1 MEKVYEKLVRDN
13 IPDIIKKSGKDC
25 VIEIMDDEEYVE
37 ELNKKLAEEVDE
49 HLISGSIEEI
59 ADIMEVIHS
68 ILEVKNISFE
78 EVEKLR
84 VEKREKRGGFKNKIK
99 LVKVIED

>member
-1 MEKVYEKLVRDN
+1 MKKVYEKLVRDN

-25 VIEIMDDEEYVE
+25 VIEIMDDVEYVK

-49 HLISGSIEEI
+49 YLSSGSIEEI
-59 ADIMEVIHS
+59 ADIMEVIYS

-84 VEKREKRGGFKNKIK
+84 MEKREKRGGFNNRIK

>member
-1 MEKVYEKLVRDN
+1 MKKVYEKLVRDN

-25 VIEIMDDEEYVE
+25 VIEIMDDVEYVK

-49 HLISGSIEEI
+49 YLSSGSIEEI
-59 ADIMEVIHS
+59 ADIMEVIYS

-84 VEKREKRGGFKNKIK
+84 MEKREKRGGFNNRIK
-99 LVKVIED
+99 LVKVIEY

>member
-25 VIEIMDDEEYVE
+25 VIEIMDDVEYVE

-49 HLISGSIEEI
+49 YLSSGSIEEI
-59 ADIMEVIHS
+59 ADIMEVIYS

-84 VEKREKRGGFKNKIK
+84 MEKREKRGGFNNRIK
-99 LVKVIED
+99 LVKVIEY

>member
-1 MEKVYEKLVRDN
+1 MKKVYEKLVRDN

-25 VIEIMDDEEYVE
+25 VIEIMDDVEYVK

-49 HLISGSIEEI
+49 YLSSGSIEEI
-59 ADIMEVIHS
+59 ADIMEVMYS

-84 VEKREKRGGFKNKIK
+84 MEKREKRGGFNNRIK
-99 LVKVIED
+99 LVKVIEY

>member
-25 VIEIMDDEEYVE
+25 VIEIMDDVEYVK

-49 HLISGSIEEI
+49 YLSSGSIEEI
-59 ADIMEVIHS
+59 ADIMEVIYS

-84 VEKREKRGGFKNKIK
+84 MEKREKRGGFNNRIK
-99 LVKVIED
+99 LVKVIEY

>member
-25 VIEIMDDEEYVE
+25 VIEIMDDVEYVK

-49 HLISGSIEEI
+49 YLSSGSIEEI
-59 ADIMEVIHS
+59 ADIMEVIYS

-84 VEKREKRGGFKNKIK
+84 MEKREKRGGFNNRIK